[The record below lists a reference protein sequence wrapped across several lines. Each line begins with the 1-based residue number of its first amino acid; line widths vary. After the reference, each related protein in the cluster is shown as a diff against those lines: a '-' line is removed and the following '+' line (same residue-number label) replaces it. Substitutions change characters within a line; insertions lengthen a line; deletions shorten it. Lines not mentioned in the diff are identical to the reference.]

1 MCVCV
6 CVCLFVCLFDRVS
19 RSRWSSHDAHV
30 SWENIVGVCAPDGE
44 RCQTL
49 VLGRQNCS
57 PPRNLP
63 GLASRPWGNRSFAVG
78 LARPYAYALLSS
90 ASSGGPVGGRM
101 LLPPL
106 PCLRPAGYWTLRPI
120 CPPCHVCGW
129 RGTGR
134 SVPSAPP
141 PCHVYGRQGTGRSV
155 PSAPRPFWFRCVT
168 GCTFPSSTYG
178 PAGHRTLNPIC
189 PPCHACGRQGT
200 GRSVPSASGPCS
212 VRCDTGCTIPSSPYG
227 PVGYRTLSPICP
239 PCLVWGRRGTGRSV
253 PSTPRPW

>member
-1 MCVCV
+1 MVGKSAHPDDPGGRHADAFPGTHQPRPLCLFVGALVPPPGSLSVLPRTCVW
-6 CVCLFVCLFDRVS
+6 VCLFVCLFDRVS

-90 ASSGGPVGGRM
+90 ASSEGPVGGRM

-134 SVPSAPP
+134 SVPSVPP
-141 PCHVYGRQGTGRSV
+141 PAMSTAGGVRDVQSHLPPGLSGFGVLRDVHSRHQPMGRLGTGR
-155 PSAPRPFWFRCVT
+155 
-168 GCTFPSSTYG
+168 
-178 PAGHRTLNPIC
+178 
-189 PPCHACGRQGT
+189 
-200 GRSVPSASGPCS
+200 
-212 VRCDTGCTIPSSPYG
+212 
-227 PVGYRTLSPICP
+227 
-239 PCLVWGRRGTGRSV
+239 
-253 PSTPRPW
+253 

>member
-1 MCVCV
+1 MGPLLRHRLSCFLTLEQLRSVPSRGTVPIGLQTWLGLGGPDGCSSLLTTPCVCVCV

-141 PCHVYGRQGTGRSV
+141 LAMSTAGGVRNVQSHLPPGLSGFGVLRDVHSRHQPMGRLGTGR
-155 PSAPRPFWFRCVT
+155 
-168 GCTFPSSTYG
+168 
-178 PAGHRTLNPIC
+178 
-189 PPCHACGRQGT
+189 
-200 GRSVPSASGPCS
+200 
-212 VRCDTGCTIPSSPYG
+212 
-227 PVGYRTLSPICP
+227 
-239 PCLVWGRRGTGRSV
+239 
-253 PSTPRPW
+253 

>member
-1 MCVCV
+1 MRTHSQAPINQDPCACLLGHWFPRQAVYLSCPGRVCVSVCVCV
-6 CVCLFVCLFDRVS
+6 CVRVCVFVCLFDRVS

-90 ASSGGPVGGRM
+90 ASSASSASSGGPVGGRM

-141 PCHVYGRQGTGRSV
+141 AMSTAGGVRDVQSHLPPGLSGFGVLRDVHSRHQPMGRLGTGR
-155 PSAPRPFWFRCVT
+155 
-168 GCTFPSSTYG
+168 
-178 PAGHRTLNPIC
+178 
-189 PPCHACGRQGT
+189 
-200 GRSVPSASGPCS
+200 
-212 VRCDTGCTIPSSPYG
+212 
-227 PVGYRTLSPICP
+227 
-239 PCLVWGRRGTGRSV
+239 
-253 PSTPRPW
+253 

>member
-1 MCVCV
+1 MCKLIYLYSTPPLAHSFTHSHGTRVYVCMHACMRACV

-141 PCHVYGRQGTGRSV
+141 PAMSTAGGVRDVQSHLPPGLSGFGVLRDVHSRHQPMGRLGTGR
-155 PSAPRPFWFRCVT
+155 
-168 GCTFPSSTYG
+168 
-178 PAGHRTLNPIC
+178 
-189 PPCHACGRQGT
+189 
-200 GRSVPSASGPCS
+200 
-212 VRCDTGCTIPSSPYG
+212 
-227 PVGYRTLSPICP
+227 
-239 PCLVWGRRGTGRSV
+239 
-253 PSTPRPW
+253 